1 MEKAEL
7 QKYFSYWQQ
16 HNKRPFCCDHAGH
29 EGSWGL
35 TYGEDGAPSFF
46 CKECFFHSPIS
57 SSTEQM
63 LKDFFDEGQLAYVD

>member
-16 HNKRPFCCDHAGH
+16 HNKRPFCCGHTGH
-29 EGSWGL
+29 EDSWGL
-35 TYGEDGAPSFF
+35 TYGEGGAPFFF
-46 CKECFFHSPIS
+46 CTACFFHSPIS

-63 LKDFFDEGQLAYVD
+63 LKDFFDEGQLAHVE